1 VSVAGWGT
9 LKDNGPVPDVLRA
22 VDVHTV
28 PHKTCRKSYFWVT
41 EKQVPQSQHFIFF
54 ITYVWAQ

>member
-9 LKDNGPVPDVLRA
+9 LKENGPVPDALRA

-41 EKQVPQSQHFIFF
+41 EKQVLQSERFIFF
-54 ITYVWAQ
+54 VSYV